1 MSGRET
7 RKERKVVTCLFADL
21 VGFTARAESLDPE
34 DVEAILRPYHER
46 LRSELERFGGTVE
59 KFIGDAVMALFGAP
73 IAHEDDPE
81 RAVRAALAIRD
92 WARDDGELEVRVGVT
107 TGEALVVLGARPEA
121 GEGMAAGDVVNTA
134 SRLQSAAP
142 ANGVLVDETTYRATE
157 RAIEYRDAE
166 AVAAKGKTEPVRVW
180 EPLEARARFG
190 SDVDE
195 SQTPLVGR
203 DHERELL
210 AGALQRAKNERSVQL
225 VTLVGVPGIGKSRLV
240 GELFQLISESPELV
254 TWRQGRS
261 LPYGDGV
268 TFWALGEMVK
278 NQVGILETDT
288 AEQATEKLRAEVA
301 RLFEE
306 ESESRTVESR
316 LALLLG
322 LATSPEQTQDKRAES
337 FYAWRRFFE
346 ELADK
351 RPAVLVFEDLHW
363 ADADLLDFVDHLVD
377 WAADVPL
384 LCVCTARPEL
394 LERRPTWGGGKP
406 NASTI
411 SLSPLSDE
419 ETARLL
425 ATLLEQTLLPAE
437 QQTALLTRAGGNPLY
452 AEQFARML
460 TERGAGD
467 DLPLPETVQG
477 IIAARLDGLE
487 PEEKVLLQDA
497 AVLGKVFWA
506 GAVAQM
512 DGRDRAAVEQSL
524 HTLARKEFVR
534 RQRRPSVE
542 GESEYAFLH
551 LLVRDVAYGQIPR
564 AARSEKH
571 RAVADWM
578 SALGR
583 EEEHSEVLAYH
594 YQQALEYARSAGGAD
609 PALEERA
616 RLVFRT
622 AGDRALALNAFAT
635 AARFYRLALDL
646 WPRDDPDCAYV
657 LFGLGVARN
666 HAEFSVAEL
675 EEARDE
681 LLRQGDRE
689 KAAEA
694 EAIVAFQTGST
705 EESLARLEQTLEL
718 VRDRPPSRSKAFVL
732 AQLAYRA
739 ASLGEP
745 SWEQHAEDALAM
757 AEDLGL
763 EDLRALVLLT
773 IGTARS
779 MGTARST
786 VDVQRG
792 IEALEQAVMV
802 ADAIDSLVTV
812 RARTNLAAQLQ
823 TQGEL
828 QHCFDVQA
836 KARSDAERFG
846 VLDSIV
852 HLRSELV
859 WELYW
864 RGRWDDSIRE
874 ANACLAEIEAG
885 GRHSVPEIFLPYVRA
900 RIRLARDD
908 LAGSICDGEQ
918 AVRVA
923 RDWPTWGNLGTTL
936 AGLARLLLAGGRN
949 SDADTLVTEVG
960 EIGLNSYGWPDLSI
974 ALVGLGRGDELAA
987 AADLFPGPS
996 AWIDAAKA
1004 FVSSDYLGA
1013 ADLYAGIGSLPD
1025 EADARLRS
1033 GIQSE
1038 VRRALEF
1045 YLSVGATRYIREG
1058 EALLAASA

>member
-46 LRSELERFGGTVE
+46 LRAELERYGGTVE

-73 IAHEDDPE
+73 VAHEDDPE

-142 ANGVLVDETTYRATE
+142 TNGVLVDETTYRATE
-157 RAIEYRDAE
+157 TAIEYRDAE
-166 AVAAKGKTEPVRVW
+166 AVAAKGKTEPVPVW

-190 SDVDE
+190 ADVAE
-195 SQTPLVGR
+195 TQTPLVGR

-210 AGALQRAKNERSVQL
+210 ASALQRAKNERAVQL
-225 VTLVGVPGIGKSRLV
+225 VTLIGVPGIGKSRLV

-268 TFWALGEMVK
+268 TYWALGEMVK

-288 AEQATEKLRAEVA
+288 PEQAAEKLQAEVA
-301 RLFEE
+301 RLFED

-316 LALLLG
+316 LGLLIG
-322 LATSPEQTQDKRAES
+322 LAATAERTEDKRAES

-363 ADADLLDFVDHLVD
+363 ADDDLLDFVDHLVD

-394 LERRPTWGGGKP
+394 LERRPAWGGGKA

-425 ATLLEQTLLPAE
+425 AALLEQTLLPAE
-437 QQTALLTRAGGNPLY
+437 QQAALLTRAGGNPLY

-460 TERGAGD
+460 TERGAED

-487 PEEKVLLQDA
+487 GEEKALLQDA
-497 AVLGKVFWA
+497 AVLGKVFWT

-512 DGRDRAAVEQSL
+512 NGRDRASVEQSL
-524 HTLARKEFVR
+524 HALARKEFVR

-564 AARSEKH
+564 AARSDKH

-583 EEEHSEVLAYH
+583 EEEHSEVLAHH
-594 YQQALEYARSAGGAD
+594 YLQALEYARSAGRAD
-609 PALEERA
+609 PGLEERA
-616 RLVFRT
+616 RIAFRT

-646 WPRDDPDCAYV
+646 WPREDPERAYV
-657 LFGLGVARN
+657 LFGLGTARN
-666 HAEFSVAEL
+666 RAEDSVTEL

-705 EESLARLEQTLEL
+705 KGSFARLVNALEL

-732 AQLAYRA
+732 SQVAYRA
-739 ASLGEP
+739 ASVGDP
-745 SWEQHAEDALAM
+745 GWEQHAEQALAM

-763 EDLRALVLLT
+763 EDLRALVLVT

-792 IEALEQAVMV
+792 IEALEQAVEV
-802 ADAIDSLVTV
+802 ADAIDSLVSV
-812 RARTNLAAQLQ
+812 RARINLAAQLQ

-828 QHCFDVQA
+828 QPCFDVQA

-846 VLDSIV
+846 IREPIV

-864 RGRWDDSIRE
+864 RGLWDESIRE
-874 ANACLAEIEAG
+874 ANVCLAEIEAG
-885 GRHSVPEIFLPYVRA
+885 NQHPVAEIFLPYVRA

-908 LAGSICDGEQ
+908 LAGGISDGEH
-918 AVRVA
+918 AVRAA
-923 RDWPTWGNLGTTL
+923 RKWPTWGNLGTTL
-936 AGLARLLLAGGRN
+936 AGLARLLLAAGR
-949 SDADTLVTEVG
+949 SGDAETLVTEVG
-960 EIGLNSYGWPDLSI
+960 EIGLNSYGWPDLSV
-974 ALVGLGRGDELAA
+974 ALVDLGRGDDLAWETYSS
-987 AADLFPGPS
+987 PGPS
-996 AWIDAAKA
+996 AWPDAAKA
-1004 FVSSDYLGA
+1004 FVSGDYVGA
-1013 ADLYAGIGSLPD
+1013 ADLYARIGSLPD

-1033 GIQSE
+1033 GTESE
-1038 VRRALEF
+1038 VRRALDF
-1045 YLSVGATRYIREG
+1045 YRSVGATRYIREG
-1058 EALLAASA
+1058 ESLLAASA

>member
-1 MSGRET
+1 MSGQET

-107 TGEALVVLGARPEA
+107 TGEALVLLGARPEA

-134 SRLQSAAP
+134 SRLQSAAA

-157 RAIEYRDAE
+157 QAIEYAE
-166 AVAAKGKTEPVRVW
+166 AEPVTAKGKAEPVPVW

-190 SDVDE
+190 TDVAE

-210 AGALQRAKNERSVQL
+210 ASALERAKNERSVQL

-240 GELFQLISESPELV
+240 TELFQLISESPELV

-268 TFWALGEMVK
+268 TYWALGEMVK
-278 NQVGILETDT
+278 NQAGILETDT
-288 AEQATEKLRAEVA
+288 AEQAAEKLHAEAA
-301 RLFEE
+301 RLFES
-306 ESESRTVESR
+306 ESEAGSVESK
-316 LALLLG
+316 LG
-322 LATSPEQTQDKRAES
+322 LLIGLEAAPEEPEDKRAER

-346 ELADK
+346 ELADQ

-363 ADADLLDFVDHLVD
+363 ADDDLLDFVDHLVD

-394 LERRPTWGGGKP
+394 LERRPAWGGGKP

-419 ETARLL
+419 ETAGLIC
-425 ATLLEQTLLPAE
+425 ALLERALLPAE
-437 QQTALLTRAGGNPLY
+437 QQAALLARAGGNPLY

-460 TERGAGD
+460 SERGDGD

-477 IIAARLDGLE
+477 IIAARIDGLE
-487 PEEKVLLQDA
+487 PEEKALLQDA

-524 HTLARKEFVR
+524 HALARKEFIR

-564 AARSEKH
+564 AARSDKH

-583 EEEHSEVLAYH
+583 EEEHAEVLAHH

-609 PALEERA
+609 PALGERA
-616 RLVFRT
+616 RLAFRT
-622 AGDRALALNAFAT
+622 AGDRARALNAFAT
-635 AARFYRLALDL
+635 AAHFYGLALEL
-646 WPRDDPDCAYV
+646 WPRDDPERAYV
-657 LFGLGVARN
+657 LLGLGTARSF
-666 HAEFSVAEL
+666 AEEAGLAEL
-675 EEARDE
+675 DEARDAF
-681 LLRQGDRE
+681 LAQGDRE
-689 KAAEA
+689 NAAEA
-694 EAIVAFQTGST
+694 EA
-705 EESLARLEQTLEL
+705 LAAAMGTTLEQLQAGLEHALEL
-718 VRDRPPSRSKAFVL
+718 VQDRPPSPSKAFVL
-732 AQLAYRA
+732 SRLAYRA
-739 ASLGEP
+739 AARQDAR
-745 SWEQHAEDALAM
+745 WTQYAEEALSM
-757 AEDLGL
+757 SEELGL
-763 EDLRALVLLT
+763 EELRAFILTT
-773 IGTARS
+773 IGTAR
-779 MGTARST
+779 GVA
-786 VDVQRG
+786 DEPG
-792 IEALEQAVMV
+792 WIEALEQAAEA
-802 ADAIDSLVTV
+802 ADAIDSPESI
-812 RARTNLAAQLQ
+812 RARINLGAMLQ
-823 TQGEL
+823 ERGDL
-828 QHCFDVQA
+828 HHCFEVQA
-836 KARSDAERFG
+836 RARRDAERFG
-846 VLDSIV
+846 DRGSIR
-852 HLRSELV
+852 HLRAELV
-859 WELYW
+859 YECYW
-864 RGRWDDSIRE
+864 RGRWDEGGRE
-874 ANACLAEIEAG
+874 ADAFLEDVESGEPHPVGEINCRYLRAHLGLACDDVPGALADTAKAVEIAREMPIWGYLALALVGCARVLLAAG
-885 GRHSVPEIFLPYVRA
+885 R
-900 RIRLARDD
+900 RDD
-908 LAGSICDGEQ
+908 A
-918 AVRVA
+918 
-923 RDWPTWGNLGTTL
+923 
-936 AGLARLLLAGGRN
+936 
-949 SDADTLVTEVG
+949 DALVTEVLEHDQ
-960 EIGLNSYGWPDLSI
+960 EIPAFASPDI
-974 ALVGLGRGDELAA
+974 AVALGALRRDEDLPRVTTRPYAWLEAVRAYVAGDYV
-987 AADLFPGPS
+987 D
-996 AWIDAAKA
+996 
-1004 FVSSDYLGA
+1004 A
-1013 ADLYAGIGSLPD
+1013 ADLYAEIGSLPD

-1033 GIQSE
+1033 GIDSE

-1045 YLSVGATRYIREG
+1045 YRSVGATRYIREG